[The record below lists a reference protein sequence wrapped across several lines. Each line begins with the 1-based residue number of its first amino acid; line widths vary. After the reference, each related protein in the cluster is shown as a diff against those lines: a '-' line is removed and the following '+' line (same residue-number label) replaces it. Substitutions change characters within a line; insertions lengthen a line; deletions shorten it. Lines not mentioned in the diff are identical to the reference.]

1 MAGANYEVN
10 IQLKADPALKS
21 LERIEQKINKLT
33 KTSVDLQDARGAA
46 MVKNRNLADRINKL
60 EEKGVKVAKMRERL
74 GKAIEKTDKGSL
86 QTAAA
91 HEKILRREVKKE
103 ERLLQVKKEQLK
115 VDRQQTRR
123 RGPGRAQEAI
133 LGGGFPLLFGGSPVS
148 ALGGAVGGALG
159 GFGGGIAGQILADR
173 TIGEAARLGKAL
185 NELTFD
191 LEAVVGAAGFADTET
206 AQLLERIEQYGDAAV
221 SARLATELL
230 EKRVGVEGVQAL
242 KDFGEK
248 AGELGR
254 ALSTI
259 FTQVL
264 AKIAEV
270 AGPLLSSLAKFA
282 GQQADIGA
290 FRARTGLTGKEKLAQ
305 DILGTTFNTLQGQLT
320 PGSQRALS
328 ALSARSREFGGQGF
342 ATAAQAREFATGVA
356 TQSQRAFELPTI
368 KEIEFE
374 ASQVQD
380 PSQRRASRAAERAE
394 ARRQR
399 LITASQ
405 KRIKLLEIETKSVE
419 KITGFKDK
427 IAAAELAGDKQ
438 TAARIE
444 GEMRISEL
452 LAKQDQTIA
461 KINPELDQ
469 QQKAKEVIAI
479 QEKTNVDIAEVNAQT
494 QRKIAKIIS
503 DDQLKALRE
512 QEAFYKRIGE
522 VINSGIVNGIQSA
535 IDGSKSLGESLSGI
549 LKQLG
554 GMFLKQGIGTFSTST
569 TPGTGLFGALGFASG
584 GFVSGA
590 TPAVV
595 GEAGPEYIIPESKM
609 RSAMSRYSRG
619 ARGSAVIPEG
629 GGGGTSGEGGGTA
642 VAAPIDVRFNV
653 ERINNVDYVTAEE
666 FQVGL
671 QRAAQQGAVEGERRA
686 MGSLRNSPAVRRRVG
701 V

>member
-60 EEKGVKVAKMRERL
+60 EEKGVKVAKIRQRL
-74 GKAIEKTDKGSL
+74 NKAIEKTDKGSL

-91 HEKILRREVKKE
+91 HEKILNREVKKE
-103 ERLLQVKKEQLK
+103 EKLLQVKKRQLS
-115 VDRQQTRR
+115 VDRQQTRT
-123 RGPGRAQEAI
+123 RGPGRAQGAI

-148 ALGGAVGGALG
+148 ALGGAAGGALG

-173 TIGEAARLGKAL
+173 TIGAAAELGKAL

-191 LEAVVGAAGFADTET
+191 LEAVTGAAGFADTET
-206 AQLLERIEQYGDAAV
+206 AQLLERIEQYGDSAV

-230 EKRVGVEGVQAL
+230 EKRIGTQGVQAL
-242 KDFGEK
+242 KDFGDK

-264 AKIAEV
+264 SSIAQAV
-270 AGPLLSSLAKFA
+270 GPLLNSLAKFA

-305 DILGTTFNTLQGQLT
+305 DVLGTSFTTLQGQLT
-320 PGSQRALS
+320 TNSQRSLS
-328 ALSARSREFGGQGF
+328 ALSARSQKLGGQGF
-342 ATAAQAREFATGVA
+342 ATAAQARQFATDIA
-356 TQSQRAFELPTI
+356 SKSQRAFELPTI

-380 PSQRRASRAAERAE
+380 PSQRRAANADKRAE

-399 LITASQ
+399 LIAASE
-405 KRIKLLEIETKSVE
+405 KRIKLLGIETEAAE
-419 KITGFKDK
+419 KISGFKDK

-438 TAARIE
+438 TAVRIE
-444 GEMRISEL
+444 GEMKISEL
-452 LAKQDQTIA
+452 LSKQEQVIA
-461 KINPELDQ
+461 KINPELEDQ
-469 QQKAKEVIAI
+469 QKTKEVLAV
-479 QEKTNVDIAEVNAQT
+479 QEKTNADIAEVNAQT

-512 QEAFYKRIGE
+512 QEQFYKRISE
-522 VINSGIVNGIQSA
+522 VISSGIVDGIQSA

-549 LKQLG
+549 LRQLG
-554 GMFLKQGIGTFSTST
+554 GMFLKAGIGSIGTGGQA
-569 TPGTGLFGALGFASG
+569 GTGLLGAIGFAEG
-584 GFVSGA
+584 GYVSGT
-590 TPAVV
+590 TPAIV
-595 GEAGPEYIIPESKM
+595 GEAGPEYVIPESKM
-609 RSAMSRYSRG
+609 RESMSRYSRG
-619 ARGSAVIPEG
+619 ARGSSVIPEVGGSGASSG
-629 GGGGTSGEGGGTA
+629 GGGLA
-642 VAAPIDVRFNV
+642 VAAPIDVRYTV
-653 ERINNVDYVTAEE
+653 ERINSVDYVTADQ
-666 FQVGL
+666 FQNGM
-671 QRAAQQGAVEGERRA
+671 QQAATQGAKQGEQATLKRLQ
-686 MGSLRNSPAVRRRVG
+686 MSGSTRKRIG
-701 V
+701 I

>member
-46 MVKNRNLADRINKL
+46 MVRNRNLADRINKL

-74 GKAIEKTDKGSL
+74 NKAIEKTDKNSL
-86 QTAAA
+86 QTAAEHA
-91 HEKILRREVKKE
+91 KILKREVKSE

-123 RGPGRAQEAI
+123 RGPGRAQQAI

-185 NELTFD
+185 NKLTFD

-264 AKIAEV
+264 VKILDV
-270 AGPLLSSLAKFA
+270 AGPILSSLAKFA

-290 FRARTGLTGKEKLAQ
+290 FKARTGLEGREKLAQ
-305 DILGTTFNTLQGQLT
+305 DILTMGLGKTGTGGLGVGTAMAG
-320 PGSQRALS
+320 GVKARAKKLGITDLS
-328 ALSARSREFGGQGF
+328 DEGL
-342 ATAAQAREFATGVA
+342 REFAVQTA

-380 PSQRRASRAAERAE
+380 PSQQRASRAAERAE

-479 QEKTNVDIAEVNAQT
+479 QEKTNLDIAEVNAQT

-554 GMFLKQGIGTFSTST
+554 GMFLKQAIGTFSTST

-584 GFVSGA
+584 GYVSGA
-590 TPAVV
+590 TNAVV

-629 GGGGTSGEGGGTA
+629 SGGGTSSEGGGTA
-642 VAAPIDVRFNV
+642 VAAPIDVRYTV
-653 ERINNVDYVTAEE
+653 ERINSVDYVTADQ
-666 FQVGL
+666 FQRGIQQATAQGATQGE
-671 QRAAQQGAVEGERRA
+671 QRALAT
-686 MGSLRNSPAVRRRVG
+686 LRQNTSQRRRVG
-701 V
+701 LS

>member
-46 MVKNRNLADRINKL
+46 MVRNRNLADRINKL

-74 GKAIEKTDKGSL
+74 NKAIEKTDKNSL
-86 QTAAA
+86 QTAAEHA
-91 HEKILRREVKKE
+91 KILKREVKNE

-173 TIGEAARLGKAL
+173 TIGQAARLGQAL

-206 AQLLERIEQYGDAAV
+206 AQLLERIEEYGDAAV

-230 EKRVGVEGVQAL
+230 EKRVGVEGVKAL
-242 KDFGEK
+242 KDFGDK

-264 AKIAEV
+264 AKIAEAV
-270 AGPLLSSLAKFA
+270 GPLLSSLAKFA

-394 ARRQR
+394 ERRQR
-399 LITASQ
+399 LIRASQ

-469 QQKAKEVIAI
+469 QQRTKEVIAI
-479 QEKTNVDIAEVNAQT
+479 QEKTNLDIAEVNAQT

-549 LKQLG
+549 LNQLG
-554 GMFLKQGIGTFSTST
+554 GMFLRQAIGTFSTST

-642 VAAPIDVRFNV
+642 VAAPIDVRFSV
-653 ERINNVDYVTAEE
+653 ERINNIDYVTSEE
-666 FQVGL
+666 FQAGL
-671 QRAAQQGAVEGERRA
+671 QQAASQGAQRGQQLALTR
-686 MGSLRNSPAVRRRVG
+686 LQQSPATRRRLG
-701 V
+701 L

>member
-1 MAGANYEVN
+1 VAGANYEVN

-74 GKAIEKTDKGSL
+74 NKAIEKTDKGSL

-91 HEKILRREVKKE
+91 HEKILRREVKNE

-115 VDRQQTRR
+115 VDRQQNRQK
-123 RGPGRAQEAI
+123 GPGRAQQAI
-133 LGGGFPLLFGGSPVS
+133 LGGGFPLLFGGSPFQAAAG
-148 ALGGAVGGALG
+148 ALGGAFG
-159 GFGGGIAGQILADR
+159 GFAGGIGAQAAVGQIENLFAK
-173 TIGEAARLGKAL
+173 AAELGQGL
-185 NELTFD
+185 NSLTFD
-191 LEAVVGAAGFADTET
+191 LEAVTGAAGFAGTET
-206 AQLLERIEQYGDAAV
+206 AQLLERIEQYGDATVA
-221 SARLATELL
+221 ARLATELL
-230 EKRVGVEGVQAL
+230 ERRIGVQGVKAL
-242 KDFGEK
+242 KDFGDK

-264 AKIAEV
+264 AGIANA
-270 AGPLLSSLAKFA
+270 AGPLLSALSKFA
-282 GQQADIGA
+282 GEQAAVGGFKARTDLTGADEFARQILTGEGLPQGPGARRAKILNRAKELGLGITSERQARKFARQRAISKQQAFEA
-290 FRARTGLTGKEKLAQ
+290 PV
-305 DILGTTFNTLQGQLT
+305 LQ
-320 PGSQRALS
+320 
-328 ALSARSREFGGQGF
+328 
-342 ATAAQAREFATGVA
+342 
-356 TQSQRAFELPTI
+356 
-368 KEIEFE
+368 EIEFE

-405 KRIKLLEIETKSVE
+405 KRIKLLEIESKSVE

-469 QQKAKEVIAI
+469 QQRTKEVIAI

-503 DDQLKALRE
+503 DDQLKALKE

-554 GMFLKQGIGTFSTST
+554 GMFLKQAIGTFSTST

-653 ERINNVDYVTAEE
+653 ERINNVDYVTAEQ

-671 QRAAQQGAVEGERRA
+671 ARAAQQGAAEGERRA
-686 MGSLRNSPAVRRRVG
+686 MGSLRNSAAVRRRIG

>member
-46 MVKNRNLADRINKL
+46 MVRNRNLADRINKL

-74 GKAIEKTDKGSL
+74 NKAIEKTDKNSL
-86 QTAAA
+86 QTAAEHA
-91 HEKILRREVKKE
+91 KILKREVKSE

-123 RGPGRAQEAI
+123 RGPGRAQQAI

-230 EKRVGVEGVQAL
+230 EKRVGVEGVKAL

-305 DILGTTFNTLQGQLT
+305 DILGTTFNTLQGELT
-320 PGSQRALS
+320 SGSQRSLS
-328 ALSARSREFGGQGF
+328 ALSARSRELGGQGF
-342 ATAAQAREFATGVA
+342 ATAAQAREFATGIA

-368 KEIEFE
+368 KQIEFE

-399 LITASQ
+399 LIAASQ

-444 GEMRISEL
+444 GEMKISEL

-469 QQKAKEVIAI
+469 QQKTKEVIAI
-479 QEKTNVDIAEVNAQT
+479 QEKTNLDIAEVNAQT

-554 GMFLKQGIGTFSTST
+554 GMFLKQAIGTFSTST

-653 ERINNVDYVTAEE
+653 ERINNVDYVTAEQ
-666 FQVGL
+666 FQAGL
-671 QRAAQQGAVEGERRA
+671 QRAAQQGAAEGERRA
-686 MGSLRNSPAVRRRVG
+686 MGSLRNSAAVRRRVG

>member
-46 MVKNRNLADRINKL
+46 MVRNRNLADRINKL

-74 GKAIEKTDKGSL
+74 NKAIEKTDKNSL
-86 QTAAA
+86 QTAAEHA
-91 HEKILRREVKKE
+91 KILKREVKSE

-123 RGPGRAQEAI
+123 RGPGRAQQAI

-230 EKRVGVEGVQAL
+230 EKRVGVEGVKAL
-242 KDFGEK
+242 KDFGDK

-290 FRARTGLTGKEKLAQ
+290 FKARTGLEGREKLAQ
-305 DILGTTFNTLQGQLT
+305 DILTMGLGKTGTGGLGVGTAMAGGLKA
-320 PGSQRALS
+320 RAKKLGITDLS
-328 ALSARSREFGGQGF
+328 DEGL
-342 ATAAQAREFATGVA
+342 REFAVQTA

-452 LAKQDQTIA
+452 LTKQDQTIA

-469 QQKAKEVIAI
+469 QQKTKEVIAI

-554 GMFLKQGIGTFSTST
+554 GMFLKQAIGTFSTST

-629 GGGGTSGEGGGTA
+629 SGGGTSGEGGGTA
-642 VAAPIDVRFNV
+642 VAAPIDVRYTV
-653 ERINNVDYVTAEE
+653 ERINSVDYVTADQ
-666 FQVGL
+666 FQRGIQQATAQGATQGE
-671 QRAAQQGAVEGERRA
+671 QRALAT
-686 MGSLRNSPAVRRRVG
+686 LRQNTSQRRRIG
-701 V
+701 L

>member
-46 MVKNRNLADRINKL
+46 MVRNRNLADRINKL
-60 EEKGVKVAKMRERL
+60 EEKGVKVAKMRERMN
-74 GKAIEKTDKGSL
+74 KAIEKTDKNSL
-86 QTAAA
+86 QTAAEHA
-91 HEKILRREVKKE
+91 KILKREVKSE
-103 ERLLQVKKEQLK
+103 ERLLRVKKEQLK
-115 VDRQQTRR
+115 VDRQQARS
-123 RGPGRAQEAI
+123 RGPGRAQGAI
-133 LGGGFPLLFGGSPVS
+133 LGGGFPLLFGGSPAS

-230 EKRVGVEGVQAL
+230 EKRIGVQGVQVL
-242 KDFGEK
+242 QDFGEA
-248 AGELGR
+248 AGGLGR

-290 FRARTGLTGKEKLAQ
+290 FKARTGLEGREKLAQ
-305 DILGTTFNTLQGQLT
+305 DILTMGLGKTGTGGLGVGTAMAG
-320 PGSQRALS
+320 GVKARAKKLGITDLS
-328 ALSARSREFGGQGF
+328 DKGL
-342 ATAAQAREFATGVA
+342 REFAVQTA
-356 TQSQRAFELPTI
+356 TQSQRALELPTI
-368 KEIEFE
+368 KDIEFE
-374 ASQVQD
+374 AGKVQD
-380 PSQRRASRAAERAE
+380 PSQGRASRAAERAE

-399 LITASQ
+399 LIAASQ

-427 IAAAELAGDKQ
+427 IAAAELARDKQ

-444 GEMRISEL
+444 GEMKISEL
-452 LAKQDQTIA
+452 LAKQDKTIA
-461 KINPELDQ
+461 RINPELDQ
-469 QQKAKEVIAI
+469 QQKAKEIIAI
-479 QEKTNVDIAEVNAQT
+479 QEKTSVDIAEVNAQT

-554 GMFLKQGIGTFSTST
+554 GMFLKQAIGTFSTST

-619 ARGSAVIPEG
+619 ARGAAVIPEG
-629 GGGGTSGEGGGTA
+629 SDSGTSSGGGGTA
-642 VAAPIDVRFNV
+642 VAAPVDVRFNV
-653 ERINNVDYVTAEE
+653 ERINNVDYVTAEQ
-666 FQVGL
+666 FQAGL
-671 QRAAQQGAVEGERRA
+671 RQAASQGAQRGQQMALTR
-686 MGSLRNSPAVRRRVG
+686 LQQSPTTRRRLG
-701 V
+701 L